1 MKRTA
6 TILGVAAVLFVSA
19 SAGAQGTFEGMI
31 AYKFSNTEGV
41 MRTYQKGTMMR
52 QEMEMQGHGMSTIY
66 DGAKQEAVMLMPDQK
81 KFMKVNVKAM
91 KEGKGMAGMGR
102 GQPGP
107 PDYTKMKVTPTGKSE
122 TIAGI
127 DCEHYLFE
135 STEEGKSSKIDI
147 CGATGMGFSGV
158 NDQSGM
164 MSTYALMKVQNPELA
179 KLAKSGFFPL
189 KMTFT
194 EKGKTM
200 SMEATKVEKKSLDAA
215 LFEIP
220 AGYSELKIPGFP
232 GGS

>member
-1 MKRTA
+1 MKRAA
-6 TILGVAAVLFVSA
+6 TILGVAAVLVVSA
-19 SAGAQGTFEGMI
+19 SAAAQGTFEGMV
-31 AYKFSNTEGV
+31 AYKFSGTEGE
-41 MRTYQKGTMMR
+41 MRMYQKGTMMR
-52 QEMEMQGHGMSTIY
+52 QEMEMQGHSMASIY
-66 DGAKQEAVMLMPDQK
+66 DGDKGEAVMLMPEQK
-81 KFMKVNVKAM
+81 KFMKMNLKAM
-91 KEGKGMAGMGR
+91 KNGQGMAGMGR
-102 GQPGP
+102 GQPEA
-107 PDYTKMKVTPTGKSE
+107 PDYSKMKVTPTGKSE

-158 NDQSGM
+158 NDRSGM

-200 SMEATKVEKKSLDAA
+200 SMEATKVEKKSLDAS
-215 LFEIP
+215 LFEVP
-220 AGYSELKIPGFP
+220 GGYSEFKIPGMP